1 MNAQGSGNE
10 IKVWKTWPILLGTR
24 YTKENSV
31 TRNTESLSETT
42 SIQMTTEEFTVGR
55 LIMCGVR

>member
-1 MNAQGSGNE
+1 MHREVVMRLKIGKHGQSF
-10 IKVWKTWPILLGTR
+10 LGTR

-31 TRNTESLSETT
+31 TRNTESLSETS